1 MGRVVPSQIVAL
13 IEDNF
18 SEIKSATTSVGHGSV
33 AVLMAIVRL
42 IDELPAELLTIS
54 GKDYSN
60 LVCGAESIRNS
71 VSFWQRKGVGEIGNA
86 GIAGKNTLLVIREA
100 LAKCPDQA
108 PSQGTAEL
116 IFVSDADLRDSIRL
130 DISTATSAIK

>member
-60 LVCGAESIRNS
+60 LVCGAEFIRP